1 MKQRRFSQIVEPL
14 LDNMLGLVSP
24 LAGVHNLDISP
35 EALSDTSGT
44 RQLWGQ
50 LTPSAD
56 DPFSSVSIPE
66 AEPSA
71 VRSYRCEE
79 DMYDK
84 ELKNLT
90 SRAEC

>member
-1 MKQRRFSQIVEPL
+1 
-14 LDNMLGLVSP
+14 MLGLVTP

-35 EALSDTSGT
+35 DALSDTSGT

-56 DPFSSVSIPE
+56 DPFGSTSIPE

-79 DMYDK
+79 DMYDQNSEK
-84 ELKNLT
+84 LLGPHVQNTDKLE
-90 SRAEC
+90 

>member
-1 MKQRRFSQIVEPL
+1 
-14 LDNMLGLVSP
+14 MLGLVSP

-35 EALSDTSGT
+35 DALSDTSGT